1 MIWGQPAPVEE
12 EEHGCVHYLKH
23 LIPHSCWPFANHHSK
38 VVCIFANETCLL
50 SFVLGP
56 WTLCT
61 SVMCVDQGTRRHS
74 HHVMI
79 RPTAPRPKEAEL
91 MLTDQRSKSK
101 ELFCL
106 KTHGSSR
113 VKCLWSPLKQCI
125 SLALKASTGSS
136 FVSVLISEVFPS
148 LVHS

>member
-1 MIWGQPAPVEE
+1 MWGQSVPVEV
-12 EEHGCVHYLKH
+12 EEHACVHHLKRI
-23 LIPHSCWPFANHHSK
+23 IPHSCWLFAKHHCK
-38 VVCIFANETCLL
+38 VVCILANETCLL

-56 WTLCT
+56 WTLCRR
-61 SVMCVDQGTRRHS
+61 VVCVDQGTRRHS

-79 RPTAPRPKEAEL
+79 RPPAPRPKEAEL

-106 KTHGSSR
+106 KSHGSTR
-113 VKCLWSPLKQCI
+113 VKCLWSPLKECI

-136 FVSVLISEVFPS
+136 FVSALISEVFPS